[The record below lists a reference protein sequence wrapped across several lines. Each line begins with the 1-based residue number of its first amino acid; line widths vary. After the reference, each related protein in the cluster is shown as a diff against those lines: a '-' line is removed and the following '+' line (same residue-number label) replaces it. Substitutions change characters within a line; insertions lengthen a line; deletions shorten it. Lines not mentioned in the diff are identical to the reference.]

1 MNVSTQGLIALIGHE
16 GIVLSRYRDSVG
28 VWTIGVGHTSA
39 AGGIDPRTFTGQLT
53 MRQALALLRTDIA
66 KYEADVRRAV
76 TVALEQHEFD
86 ALVSFHYNTGA
97 VARAELTASLNAG
110 NRSKA
115 GRQFLNYMK
124 PPEIGNRR
132 RAESTLFLTG
142 QYPDAAVTVYPATRD
157 GKVLW
162 SQGKALDAT
171 ELLQGVTQAGGQRF
185 SSVFGTI
192 AHRVFTVLKG
202 LKP

>member
-16 GIVLSRYRDSVG
+16 GIVLSRYKDSVG

-53 MRQALALLRTDIA
+53 MRQALELLRTDIA

-76 TVALEQHEFD
+76 TVAVEQHQFD

-97 VARAELTASLNAG
+97 IARAELTASLNAG
-110 NRSKA
+110 NRQKA
-115 GRQFLNYMK
+115 GQQFLNYMK
-124 PPEIGNRR
+124 PPEIGKRR
-132 RAESTLFLTG
+132 RAESKLFLTG
-142 QYPDAAVTVYPATRD
+142 QYPSASITVYPASKD

-162 SQGKALDAT
+162 SQGEALDAA
-171 ELLQGVTQAGGQRF
+171 ELLRDLQRPGDHSF
-185 SSVFGTI
+185 SSALSNGVRRFLNG
-192 AHRVFTVLKG
+192 LKG